1 MKHNFTPKYL
11 GLTLIRTLTFN
22 EHLDRT
28 GKKMRSRVNLVQQL
42 AGLALIRTLTFNEH
56 LDRTGKKMRSRV
68 NLVQQLAGA
77 VWDSNAK
84 TLRMAVL
91 ALTYSAAK
99 YGAKVWCNSAH
110 STCKES

>member
-42 AGLALIRTLTFNEH
+42 AGT
-56 LDRTGKKMRSRV
+56 
-68 NLVQQLAGA
+68 

-91 ALTYSAAK
+91 ALTYSVAK